1 MQTKST
7 GGKTDG
13 DRGRRGTGGTYQ
25 LAGLLG
31 LGHVGVEV
39 GLGVAGEHDSLL
51 LGRHSSL
58 LPRWDRELLVLIEVF
73 FRGVDYK
80 IALVAPRSGRPH
92 AAFIGEATGVRNGRK
107 TLGGGPTLW
116 GAYAGLRTARPS
128 SPRSS
133 SAGCRV
139 FVFLSKFQ
147 QSVQGTIGAVSLS
160 NISGDFILLINTST
174 FKLTS
179 ELELSSN

>member
-1 MQTKST
+1 MGIS
-7 GGKTDG
+7 GKT
-13 DRGRRGTGGTYQ
+13 RHGRARMTYQ

-39 GLGVAGEHDSLL
+39 GLGVAGDHDSL

-58 LPRWDRELLVLIEVF
+58 LLPRWDRKLLVLIEVF
-73 FRGVDYK
+73 FRGVDCK
-80 IALVAPRSGRPH
+80 IASLAPHSGRPH

-107 TLGGGPTLW
+107 TLAGGPTLW

-139 FVFLSKFQ
+139 FVFFIQVST
-147 QSVQGTIGAVSLS
+147 VGARHDWAVSLS
-160 NISGDFILLINTST
+160 NINEDFILLINT
-174 FKLTS
+174 
-179 ELELSSN
+179 

>member
-39 GLGVAGEHDSLL
+39 GLGVAGDHDSLL

-58 LPRWDRELLVLIEVF
+58 LPRWDRKLLVLIEVF
-73 FRGVDYK
+73 FRGVDCK
-80 IALVAPRSGRPH
+80 IASVAPRSGRPH
-92 AAFIGEATGVRNGRK
+92 AAFIGEMTGVRNGRK
-107 TLGGGPTLW
+107 TLAGGPTLW

-139 FVFLSKFQ
+139 FVFFIQVST
-147 QSVQGTIGAVSLS
+147 VGARHDWAVSLS
-160 NISGDFILLINTST
+160 NINGDFILLINT
-174 FKLTS
+174 
-179 ELELSSN
+179 

>member
-1 MQTKST
+1 MCKQTKAREEST
-7 GGKTDG
+7 RRQTDG
-13 DRGRRGTGGTYQ
+13 DLGEDEARWGARMTYQ

-39 GLGVAGEHDSLL
+39 GLGVAGDHDSL

-73 FRGVDYK
+73 FRGVDCK
-80 IALVAPRSGRPH
+80 IALVAPHSGRPH
-92 AAFIGEATGVRNGRK
+92 TAFIGEATGVRNGRK

-128 SPRSS
+128 SPAHR
-133 SAGCRV
+133 ARRRPAAVCL
-139 FVFLSKFQ
+139 FFLSKFQ
-147 QSVQGTIGAVSLS
+147 QSVQGTIGC
-160 NISGDFILLINTST
+160 
-174 FKLTS
+174 
-179 ELELSSN
+179 